1 MTNTLQAPAQ
11 RIFYRDGQ
19 LLAARD
25 LGDEKHRDDLLRW
38 LHVRYL
44 HRTWGIAA
52 GYEVQGAIGDSVV
65 LVAPGYAV
73 DIEGREILS
82 SVAAS
87 VPVPAAAGTA
97 NYVLTLNHLEDTP
110 RRCCSL
116 DTNSA
121 TQDERPSFNWRTP
134 QDVRFGPQ
142 IPLVNV
148 KVSDGKIQGT
158 FDFRVRR
165 NAKRFVRPHIA
176 AGLTEPGRTGWEA
189 GLLLNSVE
197 VTVDTSA
204 AGFTR
209 TPMYFAVLTG
219 DFANIRFSPPGATW
233 PSGTNPAFFLH
244 CCCFIASATSSE
256 FTYRIVRARD
266 LQKGLDKAPDA
277 EARGWALQWVGLQT
291 IDGCSPPPIQY
302 P

>member
-1 MTNTLQAPAQ
+1 MTNTLKAPAQ
-11 RIFYRDGQ
+11 RILYRDGQ

-52 GYEVQGAIGDSVV
+52 GYEVQGAISDSVV

-82 SVAAS
+82 SVAVS
-87 VPVPAAAGTA
+87 VPLPAAAPTA
-97 NYVLTLNHLEDTP
+97 NYVLTLNHLEATP

-116 DTNSA
+116 DANEA
-121 TQDERPSFNWRTP
+121 TRDEHPSFKWRIL

-148 KVSDGKIQGT
+148 KVSDGKIQGAL
-158 FDFRVRR
+158 DLRVRR
-165 NAKRFVRPHIA
+165 NVHRFVRPHIA
-176 AGLTEPGRTGWEA
+176 TGATEPGRTGWKPF
-189 GLLLNSVE
+189 GSHVPSIQ

-204 AGFTR
+204 AGFTQM
-209 TPMYFAVLTG
+209 PMYFAVLTG
-219 DFANIRFSPPGATW
+219 NFETIEFSNMGATW
-233 PSGTNPAFFLH
+233 PKGA
-244 CCCFIASATSSE
+244 CCFIADATPSG
-256 FTYRIVRARD
+256 FTYKIVAAHDPQRRIY
-266 LQKGLDKAPDA
+266 PSTA
-277 EARGWALQWVGLQT
+277 ESRGWALQWLGLQT
-291 IDGCSPPPIQY
+291 VDGCSPPPIQY